1 MINIR
6 PEEQDY
12 ALLQKH
18 DMSASGTSCH
28 GNAIDLSKDNPELTG
43 KSLNINGNDTISD
56 NPDRYKQHGFHFTAD
71 NCIGCHAC
79 EVACQEKND
88 LPAHLAFR
96 KVGVLEGGSYP
107 DTSRINISMAC
118 NHCEDP
124 VCLKGCPTRAYTK
137 HAEYGAVLQ
146 DPDICFGCGYCTWV
160 CPYNA
165 PILDTVKGQVSK
177 CNMCVDRL
185 EEGLKP
191 SCVAACLGNALD
203 FGVVEDLPNNREQ
216 AKLNLPGFPDPSI
229 SRPNTRFQQIKSMPR
244 DLHRMDSMPI
254 HYQRD
259 DATGEYKTKV
269 EEDDREVAWGLNKL
283 SSRENPLVVFTLLSQ
298 LAVGG
303 LALLFILP
311 LISSEAAAV
320 FSIQAHPL
328 TMPLTLIALCAAQA
342 IGLFLSATHLGKP
355 QYFYRGFNNLR
366 HSWISRE
373 ALAVAI
379 FFGLLGAFSAG
390 SSMPILHSLTGID
403 FPAIIGLDAAMVAS
417 LSNMAGWGGAIVG
430 LASIFI
436 MNMAYQI
443 KARPSWNHWHT
454 CAIFVV
460 SSLTLGSL
468 FLGLTFGIASY
479 AAGYSISALLS
490 LLAWPLL
497 LGLVIQAVAQIAHLR
512 YLTARGAEAAVSR
525 FLMLSD
531 FGKSYWARY
540 ISLAVLAIFAILF
553 SAQGAGGGM
562 TALLVWIVVLVV
574 ATLHEVVGRAMFYV
588 LVIPTTMPGDF
599 FWGNKG
605 FEAHARKV
613 GLTDMPQVGVLADSH

>member
-1 MINIR
+1 
-6 PEEQDY
+6 
-12 ALLQKH
+12 
-18 DMSASGTSCH
+18 
-28 GNAIDLSKDNPELTG
+28 
-43 KSLNINGNDTISD
+43 
-56 NPDRYKQHGFHFTAD
+56 
-71 NCIGCHAC
+71 
-79 EVACQEKND
+79 
-88 LPAHLAFR
+88 
-96 KVGVLEGGSYP
+96 
-107 DTSRINISMAC
+107 
-118 NHCEDP
+118 
-124 VCLKGCPTRAYTK
+124 
-137 HAEYGAVLQ
+137 
-146 DPDICFGCGYCTWV
+146 
-160 CPYNA
+160 
-165 PILDTVKGQVSK
+165 
-177 CNMCVDRL
+177 
-185 EEGLKP
+185 
-191 SCVAACLGNALD
+191 
-203 FGVVEDLPNNREQ
+203 
-216 AKLNLPGFPDPSI
+216 
-229 SRPNTRFQQIKSMPR
+229 
-244 DLHRMDSMPI
+244 
-254 HYQRD
+254 
-259 DATGEYKTKV
+259 
-269 EEDDREVAWGLNKL
+269 
-283 SSRENPLVVFTLLSQ
+283 
-298 LAVGG
+298 VGG